1 METVAKCPLC
11 GGGEGQLFLSPTDHT
26 VSKQAFA
33 LRTCTAC
40 GFCITN
46 PRPGPTE
53 IGTYYASTDY
63 ISHTNTSR
71 NLQERL
77 YQWVRRRAIRSK
89 HALIR
94 PYHPNGRV
102 LDYGCGTGHFLAYL
116 KTKGYLTTGVEP
128 STSARQLCEDL
139 HGLDVVN
146 ELERIPA
153 QEQFQVIT
161 LWHVLEHVHDVRD
174 TLKKLHARAARG
186 ALLVIAVPDRDSWDA
201 HHYGA
206 QWAAYDVPRHL
217 SHFRRQDLKR
227 FLSEHGFEPFA
238 TKPMW
243 FDAPYV
249 SMLSERYRGAGPG
262 AALVKGALLGTL
274 SNLVAATTHRPTSST
289 LYLARKA

>member
-11 GGGEGQLFLSPTDHT
+11 GGGESRPHLSVTDHT
-26 VSKQAFA
+26 VSKKQFE
-33 LRTCTAC
+33 LRTCATC

-46 PRPGPTE
+46 PRPAPNS
-53 IGTYYASTDY
+53 IGAFYASTDY
-63 ISHTNTSR
+63 ISHTNTAR

-77 YQWVRRRAIRSK
+77 YQWVRKRAIKSK

-94 PYHPNGRV
+94 KYHSNGRV
-102 LDYGCGTGHFLAYL
+102 LDYGCGTGHFLGYL

-128 STSARQLCEDL
+128 SASARQLCHDL
-139 HGLDVVN
+139 HHLDVVA
-146 ELERIPA
+146 ELDRVPA
-153 QEQFQVIT
+153 QEQFQIIT

-174 TLKKLHARAARG
+174 TLKKLHARAAKG

-201 HHYGA
+201 QHYGA

-217 SHFRRQDLKR
+217 SHFRRQDLTR
-227 FLSEHGFEPFA
+227 FLREHGFDAFA

-249 SMLSERYRGAGPG
+249 SMLSERYKGAGAG
-262 AALVKGALLGTL
+262 AALAKGALLGTL
-274 SNLVAATTHRPTSST
+274 SNLVAATTPRPTSST